1 MFRNVAT
8 IAYQE
13 PALDS
18 VLRTGNATDLLRA
31 EAESEVRQRR
41 RAAER
46 ALDSVLADSFPASD
60 PPSWTL
66 GITRPQPAREAA
78 NDGPVAPDDT
88 RFALVSENV
97 IDVSRPETEGGTLL
111 KGLASLAGAAGI
123 ALLVPLVILVIGTP
137 IALAVRGVVESAS
150 WLMGLILG

>member
-8 IAYQE
+8 IEYRE

-18 VLRTGNATDLLRA
+18 VLRIGNATDSLRA

-41 RAAER
+41 LAAER

-66 GITRPQPAREAA
+66 GIARPQPARQAA
-78 NDGPVAPDDT
+78 NDEPVAQDDT
-88 RFALVSENV
+88 RVALVCADV
-97 IDVSRPETEGGTLL
+97 IDVSRPATEGATLL

-123 ALLVPLVILVIGTP
+123 ALLVPLVILVIGMP